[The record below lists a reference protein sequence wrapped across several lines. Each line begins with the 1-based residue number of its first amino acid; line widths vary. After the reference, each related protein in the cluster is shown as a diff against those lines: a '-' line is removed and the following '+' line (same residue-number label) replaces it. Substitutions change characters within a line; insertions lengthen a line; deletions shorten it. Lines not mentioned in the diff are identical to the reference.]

1 MAAPRRKPIAGPE
14 AEAILDALGEGLF
27 TIDGDWRITRFN
39 KAAERITGFTADE
52 AIGEHCW
59 NIFRTDVCESG
70 CVLREALTGHGRS
83 GHREL
88 TILDSRNREV
98 TVEVSAATWLD
109 DGGRMLGGVE
119 TFRDL
124 TEVVAL
130 RDALAEDRKVAGMVA
145 ANKRMLELLAWLPE
159 LAALDRPVLV
169 SGPPGS
175 GRSTVARAL
184 HEKGPRSERPF
195 LLLPVQGVPAR
206 LVEAELFG
214 VEAREGLG
222 AGSGGAVQGA
232 WELAGLGTVCLKGVD
247 CLEPEAQRRLVEALR
262 KEMPGPRLI
271 AVSDEPLDALSEDG
285 RLAPE
290 LVSLLEGC
298 EVALPPLA
306 ERRDDVPLLAEALL
320 ERWSVRH
327 GRRTPELSDAAREC
341 LLAHD
346 WPGNVSELE
355 QALSVAAAACPGA
368 KIHAAHLPESVRR
381 AQLPTLSAADP
392 DSERA
397 AILAA
402 LERHGWNKVKAA
414 EALGV
419 SRATLWRK
427 MRQHEV
433 PLRPE

>member
-1 MAAPRRKPIAGPE
+1 MPAPRRKPIAGPE

-27 TIDGDWRITRFN
+27 TVDGDWRITRFN
-39 KAAERITGFTADE
+39 KAAEQITGFTADE

-70 CVLREALTGHGRS
+70 CVLREALTGQGRS

-98 TVEVSAATWLD
+98 AVEVSAATWLD
-109 DGGRMLGGVE
+109 DDGRMLGGVE

-130 RDALAEDRKVAGMVA
+130 RDALAEDRKIAGMVA

-159 LAALDRPVLV
+159 LAALERPVLV
-169 SGPPGS
+169 TGPPGS
-175 GRSTVARAL
+175 GRSTLARAL

-214 VEAREGLG
+214 VESGPHGGG
-222 AGSGGAVQGA
+222 AGGAVQGA
-232 WELAGLGTVCLKGVD
+232 WDLAGLGTVCVKGID
-247 CLEPEAQRRLVEALR
+247 ALEIDAQRRLVRALR
-262 KEMPGPRLI
+262 EETPGPRLV
-271 AVSDEPLDALSEDG
+271 AVADQPLDVLRQG
-285 RLAPE
+285 GQLAPE
-290 LVSLLEGC
+290 LADLLEGC
-298 EVALPPLA
+298 ELPLPPLA
-306 ERRDDVPLLAEALL
+306 ERMDDVPLLAEALM
-320 ERWSVRH
+320 ERWAMRH

-355 QALSVAAAACPGA
+355 QALAVAAAACPGTT
-368 KIHAAHLPESVRR
+368 IQAAHLPETVRR
-381 AQLPTLSAADP
+381 AQLPTFGTSDP
-392 DSERA
+392 ESERT

-427 MRQHEV
+427 MRQHDV